1 MNNMK
6 KTIVTTLVL
15 LLSFFATA
23 QEYPFSITKS
33 GTGKQTLLFIPGFAS
48 SGAVWNETVAALKK
62 DYTCVV
68 LTMPGFAGVAPE
80 QNPTFENWKAQI
92 VRYIKN
98 EKIEKPIVI
107 GHSMGGVLALAIA
120 ADFPDLTRKI
130 VVVDALPCL
139 MALTNPNFQANPNN
153 DCTAMV
159 QQLTSMTNEKFIQ
172 MQQVSIAS
180 LTTETSKFDEIVNWG
195 VTSDRET
202 FAKIFCDFSN
212 TDLRE
217 RIKNITVPTL
227 LLLEPY
233 FKNIASAIQEQ
244 YRNLPHAQ
252 LRYATKGLHFVMY
265 DDRDWYLKELT
276 DFSKEQ

>member
-1 MNNMK
+1 MK

-48 SGAVWNETVAALKK
+48 SGAVWNETVAALNK

-107 GHSMGGVLALAIA
+107 GHSMGGALALAIA

-159 QQLTSMTNEKFIQ
+159 QQLTSMTNEQFIQ

-180 LTTETSKFDEIVNWG
+180 LTAETSKFDEIVNWG

-217 RIKNITVPTL
+217 RIKNIKVPTL

-233 FKNIASAIQEQ
+233 FKNITSAIQEQ

-265 DDRDWYLKELT
+265 DDRDWYLKQLT

>member
-1 MNNMK
+1 MK

-48 SGAVWNETVAALKK
+48 SGAVWNETVAALNK

-92 VRYIKN
+92 IRYIKN

-107 GHSMGGVLALAIA
+107 GHSMGGALALAIA

-159 QQLTSMTNEKFIQ
+159 QELTSMTNEQFIQ

-180 LTTETSKFDEIVNWG
+180 LTAETSKFDEIVNWG

-217 RIKNITVPTL
+217 RIKNIKVPTL

-265 DDRDWYLKELT
+265 DDRDWYLKQLT

>member
-1 MNNMK
+1 MK
-6 KTIVTTLVL
+6 KTIVTTFLL
-15 LLSFFATA
+15 LLSIFAAA
-23 QEYPFSITKS
+23 QEYPFSIKS

-48 SGAVWNETVAALKK
+48 SGTVWNETVAALKK

-92 VRYIKN
+92 GRYIKN

-107 GHSMGGVLALAIA
+107 GHSMGGALALAIA

-159 QQLTSMTNEKFIQ
+159 QELTSMTNEQFIQ

-180 LTTETSKFDEIVNWG
+180 LTTETSKFDEIVSWG

-212 TDLRE
+212 TDLRA
-217 RIKNITVPTL
+217 RIKKITVPTL

-244 YRNLPHAQ
+244 YKNLSHAQ

-265 DDRDWYLKELT
+265 DDRDWYIKELT

>member
-1 MNNMK
+1 MK

-48 SGAVWNETVAALKK
+48 SGAVWNETVAALNK

-107 GHSMGGVLALAIA
+107 GHSMGGALALAIA

-130 VVVDALPCL
+130 VIVDALPCL

-159 QQLTSMTNEKFIQ
+159 QQLTSMTNEQFIQ

-180 LTTETSKFDEIVNWG
+180 LTAETSKFDEIVNWG

-217 RIKNITVPTL
+217 RIKNIKVPTL

-265 DDRDWYLKELT
+265 DDRDWYLKQLT

>member
-1 MNNMK
+1 MK

-48 SGAVWNETVAALKK
+48 SGAVWNETVAALNK

-107 GHSMGGVLALAIA
+107 GHSMGGALALAIA

-130 VVVDALPCL
+130 VIVDALPCL

-159 QQLTSMTNEKFIQ
+159 QELTSMTNEQFIQ

-180 LTTETSKFDEIVNWG
+180 LTAETSKFDEIVNWG

-217 RIKNITVPTL
+217 RIKNIKVPTL

-233 FKNIASAIQEQ
+233 FKNITSAIQEQ

-265 DDRDWYLKELT
+265 DDRDWYLKQLT

>member
-1 MNNMK
+1 MK

-48 SGAVWNETVAALKK
+48 SGAVWNETVAALNK

-92 VRYIKN
+92 IRYIKN

-107 GHSMGGVLALAIA
+107 GHSMGGALALAIA

-130 VVVDALPCL
+130 VIVDALPCL

-159 QQLTSMTNEKFIQ
+159 QELTSMTNEQFIQ

-180 LTTETSKFDEIVNWG
+180 LTAETSKFDEIVNWG

-217 RIKNITVPTL
+217 RIKNIKVPTL

-265 DDRDWYLKELT
+265 DDRDWYLKQLT